1 MAEGADRGPE
11 VPRKRVYIIPA
22 GFFPAVRETFLILK
36 AWVTKMKLWGHC
48 KSILDKPRV

>member
-1 MAEGADRGPE
+1 MEEGADQGPE
-11 VPRKRVYIIPA
+11 VPGTRVNTIPA

-48 KSILDKPRV
+48 KSILAKPRV

>member
-1 MAEGADRGPE
+1 MVEGADQGAE
-11 VPRKRVYIIPA
+11 VPGKRVYIVPG

-48 KSILDKPRV
+48 KSILAKPRV